1 MARTETRS
9 SLRAQR
15 SARVRVPAKIN
26 LYLGVGEQ
34 RDDGFHEVV
43 TVYQAVG
50 LFDVVHAEPSTS
62 LSVHLSGEGA
72 EDLPRDQGN
81 LAWQAAS
88 LLAERHGVA
97 PAAQLTIEKA
107 IPVAGGLAGGSADAA
122 GTLVACDALWGL
134 ELSRGDLSALAGELG
149 SDVAFSLLGGTALG
163 TGRGEVLSPVLS
175 TGVQFWWVLALAT
188 GGLSTPAVYAELDR
202 QRAADPTASRALS
215 APDELLRAVRSGDP
229 AELAGA
235 LHNEMQP
242 ATLTLAPHL
251 RATLRAGT
259 ELGALVG
266 MVSGSGPTCAFLCAD
281 EPSATGLAA
290 ALAAE
295 GVCRTTRVA
304 SGPVPGARVT

>member
-1 MARTETRS
+1 MARTQARP
-9 SLRAQR
+9 SLGGHRT
-15 SARVRVPAKIN
+15 ARVRVPAKIN
-26 LYLGVGEQ
+26 LYLGVGD
-34 RDDGFHEVV
+34 RRADGFHEVV
-43 TVYQAVG
+43 TVYQAVS

-62 LSVHLSGEGA
+62 LSVQLRGEGA
-72 EDLPRDQGN
+72 TELPRDRAN

-88 LLAERHGVA
+88 LLADRHGV
-97 PAAQLTIEKA
+97 PPGVQLSIEKA

-163 TGRGEVLSPVLS
+163 TGRGEVLSPMLS
-175 TGVQFWWVLALAT
+175 TGVQFWWVLALAA

-202 QRAADPTASRALS
+202 QRAVDPTTTRTLS

-229 AELAGA
+229 EQLAGA

-242 ATLTLAPHL
+242 AALTLAPHL
-251 RATLRAGT
+251 RATLRAGE

-266 MVSGSGPTCAFLCAD
+266 MVSGSGPTCAFLCTD
-281 EPSATGLAA
+281 EPTATGLAA

-304 SGPVPGARVT
+304 AGPVPGARLT